1 MRAVQLEIPP
11 HGAKKGERHVIA
23 VRHVSLPSIFRDN
36 MVLLKILAAG
46 MNRRDHWSALGL
58 YPGLVFENSTLG
70 CDGCGIIVDPSTL
83 QPLSEDLYLLVPSR
97 GWLRD
102 EAGPEAALP
111 NAPADIATNEFGGH
125 GFGILG
131 ATRQVCGTGTFC
143 EYIAVDRT
151 QLVRAPSHLT
161 AVQSASLPCA
171 AVTAYRA
178 LFTKGHVQAGHNV
191 LITGIGG
198 GVAMLALQMA
208 VAAGANVFVTGGSD
222 AKLRNAKTLHACK
235 GLLYKDE
242 AWPDKLRKSLP
253 TTRPYLDAVIDSAG
267 GDIAG
272 QAIRA
277 GLRDGGRVVVFGM
290 TAVPKVAF
298 TMREV
303 LKNVDLQG
311 TTLGSAYEF
320 AQSIRFLEH
329 HKIVPVIDTV
339 LNGLEETEKGLT
351 LLADAEKRS
360 GGKVVIRVCDD
371 APSPVSILAR
381 N

>member
-1 MRAVQLEIPP
+1 
-11 HGAKKGERHVIA
+11 
-23 VRHVSLPSIFRDN
+23 
-36 MVLLKILAAG
+36 
-46 MNRRDHWSALGL
+46 
-58 YPGLVFENSTLG
+58 
-70 CDGCGIIVDPSTL
+70 
-83 QPLSEDLYLLVPSR
+83 
-97 GWLRD
+97 
-102 EAGPEAALP
+102 
-111 NAPADIATNEFGGH
+111 
-125 GFGILG
+125 
-131 ATRQVCGTGTFC
+131 
-143 EYIAVDRT
+143 
-151 QLVRAPSHLT
+151 
-161 AVQSASLPCA
+161 
-171 AVTAYRA
+171 
-178 LFTKGHVQAGHNV
+178 
-191 LITGIGG
+191 
-198 GVAMLALQMA
+198 MLALQMA

-222 AKLRNAKTLHACK
+222 AKLRNAKTLHACE